1 MLRDPRV
8 ESSGNTAPLRPF
20 LAFALLL
27 AAALA
32 CQSTPAQPDFEDL
45 PSAQELY
52 EVGVEKLQR
61 SWWMGIFPRVD
72 YDGAIEDFQS
82 IIDNYPYSEFAVK
95 SELRIADAYF
105 ADERYEEAL
114 SYYRDFA
121 DLHPQ
126 HERVPYT
133 ILRSAMCHYEQVAA
147 IDRDQSATFDAMSY
161 LERLMRDYPYA
172 AETREGER
180 VLLELRDR
188 LARSIMKTGD
198 FYLSRS
204 EHQAAA
210 ERYRR
215 VIDEYPGL
223 GHDAE
228 ALFKLGLCYGQMKRH
243 DEALRLFHVIVENY
257 RDSHLAEEAQER
269 ISSAN

>member
-1 MLRDPRV
+1 MRSTRRGRRV
-8 ESSGNTAPLRPF
+8 PSPVPV
-20 LAFALLL
+20 LL
-27 AAALA
+27 ALVAALA
-32 CQSTPAQPDFEDL
+32 GACSTTPDQPDFEDL
-45 PSAQELY
+45 PPANELY
-52 EVGVEKLQR
+52 DDGVRKLGGE
-61 SWWMGIFPRVD
+61 WWLYIFPRVD
-72 YDGAIEDFQS
+72 YAGAIENFQS
-82 IIDNYPYSEFAVK
+82 IIDNYPYSEYAVK
-95 SELRIADAYF
+95 AELRIADAYF
-105 ADERYEEAL
+105 DDGRYEEAL

-133 ILRSAMCHYEQVAA
+133 ILRSALCHYERVAA
-147 IDRDQSATFDAMSY
+147 INRDQSAAIESMTY

-180 VLLELRDR
+180 VFLELRGR
-188 LARSIMKTGD
+188 LARSVMATGD
-198 FYLSRS
+198 FYLGRD
-204 EHQAAA
+204 EYQAAA

-215 VIDEYPGL
+215 VINEYPGL

-228 ALFKLGLCYGQMKRH
+228 ALFKLGLCYDEMKRH

-257 RDSHLAEEAQER
+257 RDSRLAEEAQER